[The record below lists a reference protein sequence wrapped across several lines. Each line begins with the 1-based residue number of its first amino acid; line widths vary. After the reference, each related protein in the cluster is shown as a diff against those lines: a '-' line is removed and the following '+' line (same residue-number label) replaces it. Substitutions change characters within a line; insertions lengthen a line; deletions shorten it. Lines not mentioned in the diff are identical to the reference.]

1 MVNKGGYA
9 GNLAS
14 WLCGWM
20 ACALWPDPA
29 ICGLPPNLHVAP
41 RQLRGK
47 LQAGIDSLFFAV
59 FLGKLEK
66 HSFMSL
72 FLIQQKQL
80 DTTFLGV
87 VIVYKK

>member
-41 RQLRGK
+41 RQLHGK
-47 LQAGIDSLFFAV
+47 LQAGVYSLFFAV
-59 FLGKLEK
+59 FFGVLVK
-66 HSFMSL
+66 HSSIKISL
-72 FLIQQKQL
+72 L
-80 DTTFLGV
+80 DPTKAGLQ
-87 VIVYKK
+87 